1 MSSAT
6 LAALFRPPPVECL
19 RSENLLIGLALVRA
33 SAKTQPGIEKCLLQT
48 DQRCVVRTKR
58 LTVPAQ
64 RVKAKEQRRNFHRIR
79 QRIQEK
85 KTEISPTKN
94 AGVWIP
100 PGQLRTKTI
109 YRKFPD
115 IAEAQERV
123 RATQWVLNTS
133 TTITDAAFLVFLG
146 TPRCPHR
153 VKNDLRFS
161 HMMHR
166 KSIGEEK
173 QGAENYAH
181 PKIERGNDGPK
192 LNCSAPAPHRE

>member
-1 MSSAT
+1 MRGQNKETHCS
-6 LAALFRPPPVECL
+6 RPT
-19 RSENLLIGLALVRA
+19 RQSQR
-33 SAKTQPGIEKCLLQT
+33 AKTEFPQNK
-48 DQRCVVRTKR
+48 
-58 LTVPAQ
+58 
-64 RVKAKEQRRNFHRIR
+64 
-79 QRIQEK
+79 
-85 KTEISPTKN
+85 TKN
-94 AGVWIP
+94 SRKKKQRPA
-100 PGQLRTKTI
+100 LRRTQESGSRRDSYELRLSTENSRTLLK
-109 YRKFPD
+109 
-115 IAEAQERV
+115 QERV
-123 RATQWVLNTS
+123 RATQWALNTS
-133 TTITDAAFLVFLG
+133 TTITDTAFLVFLG